1 MLGSL
6 AEAQYKYAH
15 DWLRFDGQFLQKSKS
30 QSIEVIRTAVN
41 VFKFCF
47 VKLADRCENFVLAA
61 ISFFLLLDEQRAINQ
76 KKTQVRSSSGRAPC
90 FSIFGSDIIL
100 LPGNLAVYAWL
111 LTGMTGKQSR
121 PANDAE

>member
-1 MLGSL
+1 MKILF
-6 AEAQYKYAH
+6 
-15 DWLRFDGQFLQKSKS
+15 WLPF
-30 QSIEVIRTAVN
+30 N
-41 VFKFCF
+41 
-47 VKLADRCENFVLAA
+47 
-61 ISFFLLLDEQRAINQ
+61 FFLLLDEQRAINQ

-90 FSIFGSDIIL
+90 LSIFGSDIIL